1 MGNASVTVGDIRN
14 ENVND
19 WFSLNLTNGLN
30 KTQIM
35 SSLIKGTWKK
45 EIQKRDIRK
54 EKKGKKTVTINH
66 TCLKC
71 LKHETKQ
78 VKLLFSTC

>member
-54 EKKGKKTVTINH
+54 EKKGG
-66 TCLKC
+66 
-71 LKHETKQ
+71 KQ
-78 VKLLFSTC
+78 AQRRAAAGLSRIFLHDAQNGFSLF